1 MKNKGRK
8 KGDDLVI
15 CEMDIVLGYGKPLG
29 RSSQMMG
36 GVGVS
41 LYIYIYIYIS
51 FSSLHTLI
59 LSKEA

>member
-8 KGDDLVI
+8 ESDGLVI
-15 CEMDIVLGYGKPLG
+15 CEMDIMLGYGKPLG
-29 RSSQMMG
+29 RSSQRMG

-41 LYIYIYIYIS
+41 LYIYIYIS

>member
-41 LYIYIYIYIS
+41 LYIYVYMYIYI
-51 FSSLHTLI
+51 FLFHLCI
-59 LSKEA
+59 L